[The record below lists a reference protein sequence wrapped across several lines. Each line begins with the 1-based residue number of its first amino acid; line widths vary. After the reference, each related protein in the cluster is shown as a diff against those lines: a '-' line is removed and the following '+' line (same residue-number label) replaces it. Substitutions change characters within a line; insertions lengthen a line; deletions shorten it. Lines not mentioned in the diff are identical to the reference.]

1 MKVRVALASVVCV
14 MGLHPPNAHA
24 SDEPLTVVEAVAPEW
39 PPIALQ
45 ARVSLAVQVDV
56 EVDEAGQVTAAKP
69 RVDPAVPIAALFEKP
84 TRDAALQW
92 RFTPAAA
99 AGSGPRSVMIT
110 FTYTSKTNDRPI
122 ENHQQLEQRK
132 VAFKPPLEIE
142 LTAAPYV
149 CYTPGEIKGR

>member
-14 MGLHPPNAHA
+14 MGLHAPNAHA

-45 ARVSLAVQVDV
+45 ARVSLAVAVDL
-56 EVDEAGQVTAAKP
+56 EVDESGQVTSAKP
-69 RVDPAVPIAALFEKP
+69 RVDATVPVAALFEKP

-92 RFTPAAA
+92 RFTPAAP
-99 AGSGPRSVMIT
+99 GSGPRPVTIT
-110 FTYTSKTNDRPI
+110 FTYKSKENDRPI
-122 ENHQQLEQRK
+122 ESHQQLEQRK